1 MSISTRLLHPAGP
14 SRRTPGRAGVLL
26 GSAFVAAFGW
36 LLAGAAPVAACS
48 CAQFESMKDYANAE
62 SAVFTGTA
70 GLRQDRGVPV
80 EVDQWLWGAGAA
92 PVVWLSAGS
101 FGDSSS
107 CGTNPPPPD
116 SMWIWVT
123 WRDPESGDF
132 GTGLCSPAAQLAT
145 DEGKAM
151 LADAVAV
158 FGALTPPVLTPG
170 PTDEIPAATLAP
182 ATPRPADPAAEE
194 RDRIALMVG
203 GAVVLASV
211 ALFGGVALVARR
223 QRPGAGP
230 G

>member
-1 MSISTRLLHPAGP
+1 MSTSTRLLHPAVAP
-14 SRRTPGRAGVLL
+14 RRTSGRAGALL
-26 GSAFVAAFGW
+26 GTAFVAAFGW
-36 LLAGAAPVAACS
+36 LTAGAAPVAACS
-48 CAQFESMKDYANAE
+48 CAQFESMRDYATAE
-62 SAVFTGTA
+62 NAVFTGTA

-123 WRDPESGDF
+123 WRDPERGDF

-145 DEGKAM
+145 DDGQAM
-151 LADAVAV
+151 LAEAMAV
-158 FGALTPPVLTPG
+158 FGALDPPVLTPG

-182 ATPRPADPAAEE
+182 PSPRPADPAAEE
-194 RDRIALMVG
+194 RDRTALAIG

-211 ALFGGVALVARR
+211 AMFGGVALVARR